1 VSALAEALVAAQRRS
16 LATLEKAY
24 VAGAIEAEPM
34 AEAMEACGITDA
46 VDRAFLIASLDV
58 LKEWGVTAPTMTER
72 VARENGEPKK
82 ATEGQ
87 AKFIMDLLA
96 RGNHAALAEQDIRAL
111 TFDRASA
118 LIDALKAGSYDPA
131 EWDYP
136 F

>member
-34 AEAMEACGITDA
+34 AEAMESCGITDA

-58 LKEWGVTAPTMTER
+58 LKEWGVAAPTMTER
-72 VARENGEPKK
+72 VARENGEPEKMSAK
-82 ATEGQ
+82 QRDYLTKLAAEKGVHLRPGFEGLSKQQ
-87 AKFIMDLLA
+87 A
-96 RGNHAALAEQDIRAL
+96 
-111 TFDRASA
+111 S
-118 LIDALKAGSYDPA
+118 DAISELQGGTYDQQQGV
-131 EWDYP
+131 P